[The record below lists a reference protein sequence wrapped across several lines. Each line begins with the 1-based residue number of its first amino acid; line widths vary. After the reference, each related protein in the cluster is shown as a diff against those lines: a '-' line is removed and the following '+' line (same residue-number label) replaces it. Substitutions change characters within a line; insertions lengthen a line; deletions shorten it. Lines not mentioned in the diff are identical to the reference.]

1 MKGKINCIGCI
12 SVENKRKR
20 GSREGGEEGG
30 HKIEV
35 MQTPRS
41 SIVTCFIFKS
51 CPLKQIVK
59 EMAKTSAQSQ
69 PSPGCKI
76 QIKPEML

>member
-1 MKGKINCIGCI
+1 MLELKLKL
-12 SVENKRKR
+12 E
-20 GSREGGEEGG
+20 REEREG
-30 HKIEV
+30 HKIQV
-35 MQTPRS
+35 MQTPRSCVS